1 MIKFFHVSLSI
12 GTAMTNKNKN
22 NEKNACSFCNRNN
35 KETGRL
41 IQGISSSYI
50 CNECADACR
59 ILFQNEQTSSLSTK
73 IKAPL
78 IPSKIHDQL
87 NEYIIGQDKAKRTLA
102 VAIYNHYK
110 RISSNAKSDDV
121 EIEKSNVL
129 LIGPTG
135 CGKTL
140 LARILAKIVNV
151 PIAIADATTL
161 TEAGY
166 VGEDVENVL
175 LKLLR
180 NADFD
185 INKAQHGII
194 YIDEID
200 KVTKKG
206 AGPSITRDVSGEG
219 VQQALLKLLEGTVAN
234 VPPQGG
240 RKHPEQQYIQIDT
253 SDILFICG
261 GTFDG
266 IEHIISKRL
275 GNKAIGFN
283 ADIDDQEDESF
294 GNLLSKI
301 TVEDLIEY
309 GLIVEFVG
317 RLPVIAPLMPL
328 GLDDLVQIMVE
339 PKNALVKQY
348 QKIFEIEGAKL
359 EFMDESLR
367 EISKVAQKRKTGARA
382 LRSIFEDF
390 MLDAMYHLPSEKPG
404 STWVVTPDV
413 VRNEVSLIPEMV
425 KKTG

>member
-1 MIKFFHVSLSI
+1 
-12 GTAMTNKNKN
+12 MTNKNKN
-22 NEKNACSFCNRNN
+22 NEKNSCSFCNRNN

-59 ILFQNEQTSSLSTK
+59 ILFQNEQTPSLSTK

-301 TVEDLIEY
+301 TVDDLIEY

-425 KKTG
+425 KKTGS

>member
-1 MIKFFHVSLSI
+1 
-12 GTAMTNKNKN
+12 MTNKNKN

>member
-1 MIKFFHVSLSI
+1 
-12 GTAMTNKNKN
+12 MTNKNRN
-22 NEKNACSFCNRNN
+22 NEKNSCSFCNRDNN
-35 KETGRL
+35 ETGRL

-59 ILFQNEQTSSLSTK
+59 VLFQNEQTPSLSTK

-78 IPSKIHDQL
+78 IPSKIKEQL
-87 NEYIIGQDKAKRTLA
+87 NEYIIGQDKAKKTLA

-110 RISSNAKSDDV
+110 RISSNAKNNDV

-283 ADIDDQEDESF
+283 TDIDDQEEESF
-294 GNLLSKI
+294 GNLLSNI

-348 QKIFEIEGAKL
+348 QKIFEIEGSKL
-359 EFMDESLR
+359 EFLDESLR
-367 EISKVAQKRKTGARA
+367 EISKLAQKRKTGARA

-390 MLDAMYHLPSEKPG
+390 MLDAMYHLPSKKTG